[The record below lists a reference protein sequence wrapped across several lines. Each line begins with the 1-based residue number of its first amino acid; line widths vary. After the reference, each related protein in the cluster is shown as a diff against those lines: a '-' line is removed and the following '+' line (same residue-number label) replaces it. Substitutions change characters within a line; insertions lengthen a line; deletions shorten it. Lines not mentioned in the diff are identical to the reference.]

1 MASDPLGET
10 QNTKRGW
17 KKNPGSEVV
26 LPIGLKVRWIL
37 GLWGACLIYA
47 IVRYNVFKGVEW
59 IHLPLYVVNKSF
71 SFAGIGFLACSYL
84 VGKWIKVYPGDVKR
98 RRALAKFLGLTGFYL
113 LVSHVVMSLAMLS
126 PFYYEKF
133 YHESGKL
140 NLTGEL
146 TLLFGVL
153 GIGFLAFPAITTIP
167 MAYEALGGERWQRA
181 QRMGYWA
188 LALACGHTFTMGYA
202 GWLDASTWP
211 GSMPPITLL
220 GFLVGLSA
228 LIAKA
233 TCGSRAS

>member
-1 MASDPLGET
+1 
-10 QNTKRGW
+10 
-17 KKNPGSEVV
+17 
-26 LPIGLKVRWIL
+26 
-37 GLWGACLIYA
+37 
-47 IVRYNVFKGVEW
+47 
-59 IHLPLYVVNKSF
+59 
-71 SFAGIGFLACSYL
+71 
-84 VGKWIKVYPGDVKR
+84 
-98 RRALAKFLGLTGFYL
+98 
-113 LVSHVVMSLAMLS
+113 
-126 PFYYEKF
+126 
-133 YHESGKL
+133 
-140 NLTGEL
+140 
-146 TLLFGVL
+146 LLFGVL